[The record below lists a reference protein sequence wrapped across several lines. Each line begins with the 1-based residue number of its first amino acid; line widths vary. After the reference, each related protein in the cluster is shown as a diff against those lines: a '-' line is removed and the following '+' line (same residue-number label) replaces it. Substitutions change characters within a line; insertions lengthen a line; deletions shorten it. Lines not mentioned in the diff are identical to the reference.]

1 MTRDDSRSPCHVAPT
16 TWLDAAR
23 SSVVN
28 GFPVMLRAQSAW
40 TKATWSTPTSSAR
53 CTRAKHEES
62 FGAPWCQG
70 ERSSCLG
77 DIRAIGRASYADD
90 VRAINLP
97 TPAARDA
104 YDWAFAEARGRDPWP
119 RESSTKV
126 AYQLLSRGALPDH
139 PGGLLTRVNTGD
151 SRALDAAIQWLR
163 FDPFCLWSGYLKR
176 DLMRSIAKQ
185 KLSTRQAAAIQEV
198 LLEILPR
205 GRREEF
211 RDSCRLARAV
221 NDQPFRDRLRAF
233 TRVDDAETRQ
243 RATWMLTGCER
254 ATAQ

>member
-1 MTRDDSRSPCHVAPT
+1 M
-16 TWLDAAR
+16 
-23 SSVVN
+23 
-28 GFPVMLRAQSAW
+28 
-40 TKATWSTPTSSAR
+40 
-53 CTRAKHEES
+53 
-62 FGAPWCQG
+62 GAP
-70 ERSSCLG
+70 
-77 DIRAIGRASYADD
+77 YADD

-104 YDWAFAEARGRDPWP
+104 YDGAFADARGTAPWP

-126 AYQLLSRGALPDH
+126 AYQLLSRGALPED
-139 PGGLLTRVNTGD
+139 PAGLLAKVNAGD
-151 SRALDAAIQWLR
+151 ARAIDAAIQWLR

-185 KLSTRQAAAIQEV
+185 KLSTRQAAAIQGV

-221 NDQPFRDRLRAF
+221 NDQPFRDRLRAL
-233 TRVDDAETRQ
+233 THGDDADTRQ

-254 ATAQ
+254 TAAQ